1 MGHIYSPHYI
11 SVETSQN
18 ISFFILPAAIYI
30 YRHKRR
36 QDLHLSFPHRRYSW
50 LLTMSLQIA
59 KRNSFAVRESG
70 GANALDA
77 MFRWQARPASGFM
90 LTAELCSAE
99 RFVT

>member
-1 MGHIYSPHYI
+1 
-11 SVETSQN
+11 
-18 ISFFILPAAIYI
+18 
-30 YRHKRR
+30 
-36 QDLHLSFPHRRYSW
+36 
-50 LLTMSLQIA
+50 MSLQIA